1 MKAIVS
7 TGCVAIT
14 LLALPVAGQDAK
26 EAEHKP
32 ASFRPMIEAHEV
44 RPHVEY
50 LASPELRGRSG
61 RDAVMAAEY
70 LQAHFERLELLP
82 LFEENSFF
90 QQIPGPPLEDGTPT
104 RYGQNVGAWLPG
116 CDPKLRDEFIIVS
129 AHYDHLGVRNGE
141 IHPGAD
147 DNASGTSMLLEV
159 AEEFASLKPRPKRS
173 IAFVGFDLEERLL
186 WGSRWFAAHPPW
198 PIDQIKLF
206 TTADM
211 IGRSLGDLPLK
222 TVFVLGSEHGRGLD
236 ATLDEIGDPEGFM
249 TARMGIDLIG
259 TRSDYGPFRDRKVPF
274 LFFSTGEH
282 PDYHKP
288 TDVPERIDYEQVAA
302 VSSLIFRVTQTVA
315 DAETTPAWESE
326 IQPQLSE
333 VRSVHRIA
341 TTLLE
346 TGDGKL
352 NNFQKFIVNQAEVTT
367 RQILE
372 RDRVTPDERVALIRI
387 AQILL
392 LSVF

>member
-1 MKAIVS
+1 MKAIIRI
-7 TGCVAIT
+7 GCI
-14 LLALPVAGQDAK
+14 LLVLSAVPISAQDVEDGPSERK
-26 EAEHKP
+26 R
-32 ASFRPMIEAHEV
+32 FRPMIEAHEV
-44 RPHVEY
+44 RPHVEF
-50 LASPELRGRSG
+50 LASDELRGRRG
-61 RDAVMAAEY
+61 RDALKAAEY
-70 LQAHFERLELLP
+70 LRAHFERLELQP
-82 LFEENSFF
+82 LFSDGDYF
-90 QQIPGPPLEDGTPT
+90 QSIPGPPRDDGTET

-116 CDPKLRDEFIIVS
+116 SDPKLRDEFIVVS
-129 AHYDHLGVRNGE
+129 AHYDHLGVRGGE

-159 AEEFASLKPRPKRS
+159 AEEFAALQPSPKRS
-173 IAFVGFDLEERLL
+173 MVFIGFDLEERLL
-186 WGSRWFAAHPPW
+186 WGSRWFASHPPW
-198 PIDQIKLF
+198 PIEQIKLF

-211 IGRSLGDLPLK
+211 IGRSLGDLPLN
-222 TVFVLGSEHGRGLD
+222 TVFVLGSEHGSGLD
-236 ATLDEIGDPEGFM
+236 ATLDEIGEPEGLT

-259 TRSDYGPFRDRKVPF
+259 TRSDYGPFRDRKIPF

-288 TDVPERIDYEQVAA
+288 TDLPDRINYEQVAA

-315 DAETTPAWESE
+315 DADTTPEWDEE
-326 IQPQLSE
+326 VEPQLSE

-341 TTLLE
+341 TTLLA
-346 TGDGKL
+346 TGEGKL

-372 RDRVTPDERVALIRI
+372 RGRVTPDERVALIRI